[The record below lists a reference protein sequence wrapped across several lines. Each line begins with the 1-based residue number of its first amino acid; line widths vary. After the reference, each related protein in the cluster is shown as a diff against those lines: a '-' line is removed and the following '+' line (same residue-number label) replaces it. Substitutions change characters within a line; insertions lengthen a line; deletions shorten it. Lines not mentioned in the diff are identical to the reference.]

1 MNTILLNIF
10 KLDIFS
16 IVISH
21 AYILSVSSKM
31 NTRGYEVL
39 HAFFR
44 LVYHEERNVC
54 ATSNSGKKLEARCHR
69 TTRCSPPPTWRIRL
83 IAEKSTTSTSYHRL
97 DPDHLSAAIRTRCA
111 SPVVSSM
118 KAEESGIEGIRPVI
132 FSLSLSLSYLG
143 TTMSITMSWLSGISF
158 VSKFVER
165 RRKYILFRE
174 RPEEK
179 LENVSSLE
187 ENDNWNFIIVLFRV
201 RENNPHSS
209 IEIR

>member
-1 MNTILLNIF
+1 
-10 KLDIFS
+10 
-16 IVISH
+16 
-21 AYILSVSSKM
+21 
-31 NTRGYEVL
+31 
-39 HAFFR
+39 
-44 LVYHEERNVC
+44 
-54 ATSNSGKKLEARCHR
+54 
-69 TTRCSPPPTWRIRL
+69 
-83 IAEKSTTSTSYHRL
+83 
-97 DPDHLSAAIRTRCA
+97 
-111 SPVVSSM
+111 M